1 MPWNLDSDR
10 PIYLQLMERIQH
22 DIISGTYKP
31 GDKLPSVRELAMEAS
46 VNPNT
51 MQKAL
56 SELERIGLVHSRRT
70 SGRFITEDET
80 MIKQLKT
87 ETATEHIREFL
98 KSMEYL
104 GFTRPEILELV
115 QDTMKEENN
124 MKPILECKGLSKKYN
139 KSAYALHNLN
149 LTLNH
154 GQIIGLLGPNGSG
167 KTTLIKLIND
177 LLTPTEGTVLIDG
190 ELPGVHSKNI
200 VSYLPDHSYLD
211 GSMKIQDLVSYFA
224 DFYEDFSEIR
234 ATSMLKDLNIDQ
246 TARLKTLS
254 KGNQE
259 KVALILVM
267 SRDAKLYILDEP
279 IGGVDPAARDYI
291 LHTIL
296 SNYNEH
302 ATILISTHLIS
313 DIENILDRVLFIQNG
328 ELVLNATVDDIR
340 SEQKKS
346 VDALFR
352 EVFKC

>member
-1 MPWNLDSDR
+1 
-10 PIYLQLMERIQH
+10 
-22 DIISGTYKP
+22 
-31 GDKLPSVRELAMEAS
+31 
-46 VNPNT
+46 
-51 MQKAL
+51 
-56 SELERIGLVHSRRT
+56 
-70 SGRFITEDET
+70 
-80 MIKQLKT
+80 
-87 ETATEHIREFL
+87 
-98 KSMEYL
+98 
-104 GFTRPEILELV
+104 
-115 QDTMKEENN
+115 

-177 LLTPTEGTVLIDG
+177 LLTPTEGTVLSDG
-190 ELPGVHSKNI
+190 ELPCVHSMNI

-211 GSMKIQDLVSYFA
+211 GSMKIQDLVSCFA

>member
-1 MPWNLDSDR
+1 
-10 PIYLQLMERIQH
+10 
-22 DIISGTYKP
+22 
-31 GDKLPSVRELAMEAS
+31 
-46 VNPNT
+46 
-51 MQKAL
+51 
-56 SELERIGLVHSRRT
+56 
-70 SGRFITEDET
+70 
-80 MIKQLKT
+80 
-87 ETATEHIREFL
+87 
-98 KSMEYL
+98 
-104 GFTRPEILELV
+104 
-115 QDTMKEENN
+115 

-177 LLTPTEGTVLIDG
+177 HLNTDRRDLFLSTG
-190 ELPGVHSKNI
+190 ELPGVLSKNI

-279 IGGVDPAARDYI
+279 IGGVDPAARDYSY
-291 LHTIL
+291 T
-296 SNYNEH
+296 
-302 ATILISTHLIS
+302 
-313 DIENILDRVLFIQNG
+313 RF
-328 ELVLNATVDDIR
+328 
-340 SEQKKS
+340 
-346 VDALFR
+346 
-352 EVFKC
+352 